1 MARAAKPCK
10 CWRALPVTGIAV
22 ARARTGSRIASCAAS
37 GSQTDEPAVLHPVS
51 LPVLRRGTRQPGA
64 TPETGMPP
72 ERPLTQPDQNA
83 IMGSAF
89 RFRSGGYGQDA
100 QGLVPAKGPGRRFA
114 AVQPESGQ
122 DQDIGRCA
130 F

>member
-1 MARAAKPCK
+1 
-10 CWRALPVTGIAV
+10 
-22 ARARTGSRIASCAAS
+22 
-37 GSQTDEPAVLHPVS
+37 
-51 LPVLRRGTRQPGA
+51 
-64 TPETGMPP
+64 MPP

-130 F
+130 FWTYFGRHRKMPVRWAADRDIGQDESKTGSLRPAEGLGQAGMISLW

>member
-1 MARAAKPCK
+1 MPTRIAPRHGLNFPAEAPLWPPQRSRKPCK

-51 LPVLRRGTRQPGA
+51 LPFWRRGTRQPGA
-64 TPETGMPP
+64 TLETGMPP

-83 IMGSAF
+83 IMGSNTN
-89 RFRSGGYGQDA
+89 GP
-100 QGLVPAKGPGRRFA
+100 LNCPVPMIVR
-114 AVQPESGQ
+114 
-122 DQDIGRCA
+122 
-130 F
+130 